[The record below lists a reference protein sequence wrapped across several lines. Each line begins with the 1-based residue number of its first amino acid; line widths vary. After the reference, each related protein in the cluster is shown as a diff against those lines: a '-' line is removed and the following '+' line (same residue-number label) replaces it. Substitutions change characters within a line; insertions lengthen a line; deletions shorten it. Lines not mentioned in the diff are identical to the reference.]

1 MNGYVKTYLH
11 RGLIFGGFGPIVT
24 GIVLALIQLSGVE
37 VILSGA
43 DVLIAVVSTYFL
55 AFVQAGSSIFNQMEG
70 WPIAKSMGLHFLSLY
85 VVYVVC
91 YLVNRWLPFEW
102 LVIAIFT
109 AIFVAG
115 YLAIWLTVYL
125 IVKCTSKKLNK
136 KINPTE

>member
-43 DVLIAVVSTYFL
+43 DVLIAVVSTYIL
-55 AFVQAGSSIFNQMEG
+55 AFVQAGSSIFNQMED
-70 WPIAKSMGLHFLSLY
+70 WPIAKSMGLHFLSHY

-91 YLVNRWLPFEW
+91 YLVNSWLPFEW

>member
-43 DVLIAVVSTYFL
+43 DVLIAVVSTYIL
-55 AFVQAGSSIFNQMEG
+55 AFVQAGSSIFNQMED
-70 WPIAKSMGLHFLSLY
+70 WPIAKSMGVHFLSLY

-91 YLVNRWLPFEW
+91 YLVNSWLPFEW